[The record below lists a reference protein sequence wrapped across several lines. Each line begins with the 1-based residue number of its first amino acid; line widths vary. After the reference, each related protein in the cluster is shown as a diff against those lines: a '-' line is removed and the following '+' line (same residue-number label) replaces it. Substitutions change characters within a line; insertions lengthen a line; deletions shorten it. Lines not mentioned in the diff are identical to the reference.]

1 MGDAGTRQVDVVQSS
16 AETQLRRH
24 RRKFKLNVQTRQGA
38 KQLAV
43 QTAARAWMKAA
54 DQTTDKGKKQI
65 KERLQ
70 LEGTLRTVVLVKID
84 GCEQVE
90 APVKESEKIELDLFH
105 HFYSHFSLSF
115 F

>member
-1 MGDAGTRQVDVVQSS
+1 M
-16 AETQLRRH
+16 
-24 RRKFKLNVQTRQGA
+24 N
-38 KQLAV
+38 
-43 QTAARAWMKAA
+43 AA

-105 HFYSHFSLSF
+105 HF
-115 F
+115 